1 MMRAR
6 SILLLLGLC
15 LPGCDPGGGVLAERV
30 EGFCTQVTAR
40 LTSLAS
46 QASQAS
52 ASAQAAAP
60 IDTASLSREVTFCLR
75 VREGDAEPLAQQASE
90 HLDALAGQPA
100 DAKRH
105 LDAILALLDDAA
117 RRPLVR

>member
-15 LPGCDPGGGVLAERV
+15 LPGCDRGGGVLAERV

-40 LTSLAS
+40 LTS

-52 ASAQAAAP
+52 ASAPASAP